1 MFDGAKETL
10 TEPIVPYRGRIFL
23 LLYSVLYTLR
33 LIQNE
38 ANPDGDY
45 ESTIEFGEMFASNFR
60 RFCKPLGINDLSAPA
75 IEENYIKLLAKLTD
89 HFDAYPYFLGHR

>member
-1 MFDGAKETL
+1 MAPKRRAKGQQRL
-10 TEPIVPYRGRIFL
+10 IVRGYFYFL
-23 LLYSVLYTLR
+23 E
-33 LIQNE
+33 LIQNK

-60 RFCKPLGINDLSAPA
+60 RFCKPLGINELSAPA